1 MSDKKIYWKDM
12 RQAFTS
18 SLGRFLSIFSLMMIG
33 AIALIALKVT
43 GPNLEQSA
51 QNFIDDQNMFDLAVM
66 SEYGITEDDLEDIK
80 SLDGSTVEAGYF
92 TDLTEKDTTNA
103 VRVFSKPDKIS
114 QFEVI
119 DGELPSKDNEIALAP
134 TMQDDYDIGDE
145 ITFEQINDNNQDLL
159 KGNTYKVT
167 GFVNSSEIWDNES
180 MGSSNA
186 GSGELSGYGVV
197 TPDAFDSE
205 EYTIARLRVD
215 DLRGKLYTSDEFSS
229 KQKDLQKELEDK
241 LADNG
246 ERRLND
252 IKSDIQ
258 DQIDD
263 GKSDVKSAKKEL
275 KDNESKIKDAESKVE
290 DGEKAVEAGLIQD
303 PNQISE
309 LEKSKK
315 DLDKS
320 KKEFNDKKSDAES
333 EIKDAE
339 ADIDDAEK
347 EKDDLEEPEYTV
359 YTPATIPGSD
369 GYSTYDHAATAIS
382 SIGNIFPVVLY
393 IVAAMVTFMTMTRFV
408 DEERQHAGLFKA
420 LGYTNNQIIAKF
432 VLYGL
437 ISSFLGTIVGILIGN
452 YFVAPMIADVISQTT
467 VIGET
472 DLFFYPTYIIM
483 TLVLALISAVLP
495 AYLIARRELS
505 KEPAFLMRPK
515 PPVTGSNIL
524 LERISFIWERM
535 SFTQKVTARN
545 IFRYKQ
551 RMLMTIFGVAGAVA
565 LLFGGLGIR
574 SSIAGVSDSQFGEI
588 FKYDLIAVEAEDPS
602 QDAKDEVDDLLNSD
616 RVKEDLPVYQEAT
629 SQSIDGVTDD
639 QDVTVIA
646 TGSDDFDQFV
656 KLHDRDDDEKINLS
670 DDGIVIS
677 EKLADLY
684 DVEPGDN
691 ITFKLEDKDVE
702 AKVADVTEMYTG
714 HFIYMTDDYYEE
726 LTDKDFD
733 TNAYLITLDN
743 SDSDETEEL
752 SEEFLSLDGI
762 QGVVQNTGLVKV
774 LDSISGQL
782 ESVMLILIVIS
793 ILLGVVIL
801 YNLTN
806 INVAERKNELSTIKV
821 LGFHSKEVTMYI
833 YRETIILS
841 IVGILVGLVAGR
853 ILHLVLLDVIGNEE
867 IIFDPTVTTEVWAT
881 PIIAITLIIIVL
893 GFLVYRRM
901 KRINMLDAL

>member
-1 MSDKKIYWKDM
+1 
-12 RQAFTS
+12 
-18 SLGRFLSIFSLMMIG
+18 
-33 AIALIALKVT
+33 
-43 GPNLEQSA
+43 
-51 QNFIDDQNMFDLAVM
+51 
-66 SEYGITEDDLEDIK
+66 
-80 SLDGSTVEAGYF
+80 
-92 TDLTEKDTTNA
+92 
-103 VRVFSKPDKIS
+103 
-114 QFEVI
+114 
-119 DGELPSKDNEIALAP
+119 
-134 TMQDDYDIGDE
+134 
-145 ITFEQINDNNQDLL
+145 
-159 KGNTYKVT
+159 
-167 GFVNSSEIWDNES
+167 
-180 MGSSNA
+180 
-186 GSGELSGYGVV
+186 
-197 TPDAFDSE
+197 
-205 EYTIARLRVD
+205 
-215 DLRGKLYTSDEFSS
+215 
-229 KQKDLQKELEDK
+229 
-241 LADNG
+241 
-246 ERRLND
+246 
-252 IKSDIQ
+252 
-258 DQIDD
+258 
-263 GKSDVKSAKKEL
+263 
-275 KDNESKIKDAESKVE
+275 
-290 DGEKAVEAGLIQD
+290 
-303 PNQISE
+303 
-309 LEKSKK
+309 
-315 DLDKS
+315 
-320 KKEFNDKKSDAES
+320 
-333 EIKDAE
+333 
-339 ADIDDAEK
+339 
-347 EKDDLEEPEYTV
+347 
-359 YTPATIPGSD
+359 
-369 GYSTYDHAATAIS
+369 
-382 SIGNIFPVVLY
+382 
-393 IVAAMVTFMTMTRFV
+393 
-408 DEERQHAGLFKA
+408 
-420 LGYTNNQIIAKF
+420 
-432 VLYGL
+432 
-437 ISSFLGTIVGILIGN
+437 
-452 YFVAPMIADVISQTT
+452 
-467 VIGET
+467 
-472 DLFFYPTYIIM
+472 M

-714 HFIYMTDDYYEE
+714 HFIYMTDNYYEE